1 MDTQGLYIVT
11 FVIGALAVGTVTG
24 LVLEYTQWRAGRRI
38 YPLRHWLLRLLGGLL
53 LLIILGMIF
62 MGVVIMDFQNPFH
75 FSLYWSVCLLLVF
88 SLLVLGLVDLR
99 QIAWY
104 QLQKEREL
112 TEEINRTW
120 SSPRAS
126 SREEGP
132 DGPHRGNGDQCE

>member
-11 FVIGALAVGTVTG
+11 FVIGAVAVGTVTG

-62 MGVVIMDFQNPFH
+62 VGVVIMDFQNPFH

-88 SLLVLGLVDLR
+88 SLLLVVQNTLRFIDELLSAGVGLGELMKLVGVILPSYLCYAIPTSLR
-99 QIAWY
+99 
-104 QLQKEREL
+104 L
-112 TEEINRTW
+112 
-120 SSPRAS
+120 SV
-126 SREEGP
+126 
-132 DGPHRGNGDQCE
+132 